1 MTFCQNLIIL
11 LRMMKVQEFTKRVGI
26 NLEDLAKKLG
36 VKPSA
41 VYAWSAGK
49 RTPTY
54 DMCVKLMECG
64 MTVEE
69 LFGKPYLSSVAET
82 HQAFEDRIESVMKRM
97 FAKIGK
103 I

>member
-1 MTFCQNLIIL
+1 
-11 LRMMKVQEFTKRVGI
+11 
-26 NLEDLAKKLG
+26 
-36 VKPSA
+36 
-41 VYAWSAGK
+41 
-49 RTPTY
+49 
-54 DMCVKLMECG
+54 MCVKLLQLG